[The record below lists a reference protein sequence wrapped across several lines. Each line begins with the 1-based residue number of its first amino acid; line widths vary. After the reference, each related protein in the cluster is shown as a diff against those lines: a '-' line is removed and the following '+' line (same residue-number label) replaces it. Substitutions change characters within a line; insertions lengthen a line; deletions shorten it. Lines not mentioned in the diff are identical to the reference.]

1 MISITIGSLPP
12 AEFSPNSRV
21 HWARKHEARIL
32 AHDEVIALVA
42 EQGWH
47 GPAIDHAQVTVS
59 WGVNDKRR
67 RDTDNFVG
75 RTKPYID
82 GLVHAGVLVDDSS
95 RNVIYQFQ
103 WHEAKQKETIITVTP
118 CPIE

>member
-1 MISITIGSLPP
+1 MISITINSLPP

-21 HWARKHEARIL
+21 HWAKRDVARVL
-32 AHDEVIALVA
+32 AHDLVISLVNA
-42 EQGWH
+42 EGWQ
-47 GPAIDHAQVTVS
+47 GPALDRAEVTVS

-75 RTKPYID
+75 RTKPYIG

-95 RNVIYQFQ
+95 RNVVYQFQ
-103 WHEAKQKETIITVTP
+103 WQEAKQKETIITVTP
-118 CPIE
+118 CPKD

>member
-21 HWARKHEARIL
+21 HWRRRNEARLI
-32 AHDEVIALVA
+32 AHDEIIALVA

-47 GPAIDHAQVTVS
+47 GPAIDYAQVTVS

-118 CPIE
+118 CPTE

>member
-1 MISITIGSLPP
+1 MISITIGALPP

-21 HWARKHEARIL
+21 HWARKNEARLI
-32 AHDEVIALVA
+32 AYDEVIALVK
-42 EQGWH
+42 EQGWTD
-47 GPAIDHAQVTVS
+47 PPLDYAQVTVS

-75 RTKPYID
+75 RTTPYID

-118 CPIE
+118 CPTE

>member
-12 AEFSPNSRV
+12 AEYSPNSRA
-21 HWARKHEARIL
+21 HWTKKRKARVL
-32 AHDEVIALVA
+32 AYDEVIALVN

-47 GPAIDHAQVTVS
+47 GPAIDPAYVTVS